1 MEEEVA
7 VEVVA
12 GVRVKIALL
21 VSVTVD
27 WLMLCTLTLKSLP
40 VTNVADGLIDQ
51 V

>member
-1 MEEEVA
+1 MEEGVA
-7 VEVVA
+7 VEVIA

-21 VSVTVD
+21 ESVTAG

-40 VTNVADGLIDQ
+40 VVNVAEELIGQ